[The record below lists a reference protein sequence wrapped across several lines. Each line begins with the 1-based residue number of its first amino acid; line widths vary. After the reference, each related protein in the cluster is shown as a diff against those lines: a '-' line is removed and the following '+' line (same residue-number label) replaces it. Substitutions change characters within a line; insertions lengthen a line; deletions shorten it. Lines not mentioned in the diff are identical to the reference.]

1 MFTAR
6 WRTYG
11 LARARLRRKKDKAAG
26 LMQRARRILALALW
40 SDVANGMRRRRS
52 IVARCLC
59 QRMCRWMH
67 NGFDAWLAVLELE
80 GTQRAAKEREEQ
92 HLSAMKALEEDLM
105 QRKQALETDAQIQ
118 VDKAQAEIKV
128 LQKYLDQVQQEHK
141 FVCDNK
147 NFVSCSST
155 RVFASFEREHLVF
168 YDRNFQQ
175 GCLNLSASLTLAL
188 SSLSRLPY
196 TMR

>member
-1 MFTAR
+1 MR
-6 WRTYG
+6 
-11 LARARLRRKKDKAAG
+11 
-26 LMQRARRILALALW
+26 RARRILALALW
-40 SDVANGMRRRRS
+40 SDTAKGMRRRRS
-52 IVARCLC
+52 IVARCLS

-80 GTQRAAKEREEQ
+80 GAQRAAIEREEQ
-92 HLSAMKALEEDLM
+92 HSSAMKTLEENLMQRMKALEDDLM
-105 QRKQALETDAQIQ
+105 HRKQALETNAQIQ

-155 RVFASFEREHLVF
+155 CVCFV
-168 YDRNFQQ
+168 
-175 GCLNLSASLTLAL
+175 
-188 SSLSRLPY
+188 
-196 TMR
+196 